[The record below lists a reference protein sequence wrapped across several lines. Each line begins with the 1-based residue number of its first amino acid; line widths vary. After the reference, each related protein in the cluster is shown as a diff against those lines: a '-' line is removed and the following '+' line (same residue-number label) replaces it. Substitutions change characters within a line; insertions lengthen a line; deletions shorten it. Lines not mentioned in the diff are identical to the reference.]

1 MQEYQIIIPMSG
13 FGERFRRA
21 GYKIPKPFINIEG
34 LPIIQHVINMF
45 PGEQDFI
52 FICNENHIKNYHIDN
67 ILNDICPTGQVISIA
82 EHKLGP
88 IYAVNEVMS
97 KVSDHKQ
104 LIINYCD
111 FFVYWHWSKFKEYID
126 KYNCDGAL
134 TCYRG
139 FHPHSLGNTN
149 YAYVRESN
157 RDLIDIQE
165 KKPFTDNRMQEF
177 ASSGTYHFK
186 SKRILIDAI
195 KYMFKNKL
203 TINNEYYV
211 SLAYKYLINKDYST
225 KIYPLQHFFQW
236 GTPEDVSDYT
246 YFSEMFK
253 SIHKQKKYKKT
264 LKHKLIVPAAG
275 LGLRFQK
282 KGYSVIKP
290 LIKVS
295 GKEMIVQSC
304 SNISASEAYVIS
316 RKNTLKK
323 NSFDFNFV
331 HKIIELNKPTN
342 GQATTAM
349 LGVKEYLLSNNDNSK
364 IPITITA
371 CDTSFTYNQKEFN
384 SLLGTNYDIIVWSIK
399 GYPNSKKFP
408 EMYGWLEE
416 CADGSIKKVSVKKPI
431 KNNIENAIV
440 LGTFTFRNAEIYSKC
455 YASLVERN
463 GKVNSEY
470 YIDELV
476 NDAITMGY
484 NCKIFLV
491 DSYLCWGTPA
501 DLETFNYWQACF
513 HKWNHHPY
521 TLQSDFMIDKND
533 CEILVD
539 KYSDQNFSKKEHD
552 Q

>member
-1 MQEYQIIIPMSG
+1 MQDYQIIIPMSG

-21 GYKIPKPFINIEG
+21 GYKKPKPLINIEG

-45 PGEQDFI
+45 PNEKDFI
-52 FICNENHIKNYHIDN
+52 FICNENHIKRFKIDT
-67 ILNDICPTGQVISIA
+67 ILKEICPTGHVISIA
-82 EHKLGP
+82 EHKQGP
-88 IYAVNEVMS
+88 VYAVNEVMS
-97 KVSDHKQ
+97 KINDHKQ

-111 FFVYWHWSKFKEYID
+111 FFVYWDWNKFKEYIEQN
-126 KYNCDGAL
+126 NCDGAL

-139 FHPHSLGNTN
+139 FHPHSLGTTN
-149 YAYVRESN
+149 YAYVKENN
-157 RDLIDIQE
+157 RNLIDIQE
-165 KKPFTDNRMQEF
+165 KKPFTNNRMQEF

-186 SKRILIDAI
+186 NKRILINALQ
-195 KYMFKNKL
+195 YVFKKKL
-203 TINNEYYV
+203 SINNEYYV
-211 SLAYKYLINKDYST
+211 SLAYKYLIDNSYST

-236 GTPEDVSDYT
+236 GTPEDVSDYI

-253 SIHKQKKYKKT
+253 SINKQKKYKNIY
-264 LKHKLIVPAAG
+264 KHKLIVPAAG

-282 KGYSVIKP
+282 AGYTEIKP

-295 GKEMIVQSC
+295 GKEMIIQSC
-304 SNISASEAYVIS
+304 SNIGVSEAYVIS
-316 RKNTLKK
+316 RKNTLEN
-323 NSFDFNFV
+323 NSPKFNFI

-349 LGVKEYLLSNNDNSK
+349 LGIKEYLLSDNYNID

-371 CDTSFTYNQKEFN
+371 CDTSFTYDQKKLN
-384 SLLGTNYDIIVWSIK
+384 SLLDTNYDIIVWSIK

-416 CADGSIKKVSVKKPI
+416 YTDGSIKKVSVKKPI

-440 LGTFTFRNAEIYSKC
+440 LGTFTFKNAEIYSKC
-455 YASLVERN
+455 YNALVERN

-476 NDAITMGY
+476 NDAIAMGY

-501 DLETFNYWQACF
+501 DLETFNYWQSCF
-513 HKWNHHPY
+513 HKWSHHPY
-521 TLQSDFMIDKND
+521 TMQSDFMIAKND
-533 CEILVD
+533 YNILED